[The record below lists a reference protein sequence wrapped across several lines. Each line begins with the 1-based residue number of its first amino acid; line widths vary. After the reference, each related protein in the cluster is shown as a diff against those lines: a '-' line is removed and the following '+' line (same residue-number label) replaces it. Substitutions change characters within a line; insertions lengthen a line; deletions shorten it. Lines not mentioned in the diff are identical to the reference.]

1 MIQQSKVPP
10 TSLEPFEAKGD
21 QNLNRE
27 SASAYK
33 CEAEVEAALKEFAP
47 VTKSTA
53 YSSIVN
59 QGAASIPKAGG
70 PDATRNT

>member
-21 QNLNRE
+21 QNLNHE
-27 SASAYK
+27 TDPTYK
-33 CEAEVEAALKEFAP
+33 CLPDIEAALKEFAP
-47 VTKSTA
+47 VAKSHS

-59 QGAASIPKAGG
+59 EGAAAIPKAGG